1 MGPGEDEDLTER
13 YRLGRRKLRHVE
25 TARDCLDNTLAAFLA
40 LMRGENVGYIGKMI
54 VNL

>member
-13 YRLGRRKLRHVE
+13 YRLGRRKLRYVE
-25 TARDCLDNTLAAFLA
+25 TVRDGLDDTLDAFLA
-40 LMRGENVGYIGKMI
+40 LMRGENVGYVGKVI